1 MVPIDV
7 PSLRARREDIPD
19 LAQHFFKRLA
29 ATYGKPPQALT
40 ARALE
45 VLGRYDWPGNIREL
59 ENLTERLVVV
69 CDAPEIDSEDLP
81 LDLSM
86 AADLAREID
95 PRESHASAMATF
107 EKSYL
112 RRVLQQNGWKRR
124 PAAEQLGIGY
134 STLKGKLRA
143 YSLGNESDDDS

>member
-1 MVPIDV
+1 
-7 PSLRARREDIPD
+7 
-19 LAQHFFKRLA
+19 
-29 ATYGKPPQALT
+29 
-40 ARALE
+40 
-45 VLGRYDWPGNIREL
+45 
-59 ENLTERLVVV
+59 
-69 CDAPEIDSEDLP
+69 
-81 LDLSM
+81 M

-134 STLKGKLRA
+134 LTLKGKLRA